1 MNTHNILTGGHKQS
15 APAFSKH
22 CIQSLKVLESIPNST
37 QSTYPTQ
44 KQANPQSQQ
53 KNKFLSYLI
62 PNGKMKHDCF
72 LLFVIY
78 TLAFGLMLL
87 NTKGYYWDDWGL
99 IGNFSFD
106 SMNQQFL
113 QNGNIWYGYFEWIF
127 ISLQPYGIPL
137 FRFFTF
143 FSFFVCALCVYHIA
157 KSLKILKTY
166 ELFFIVAFFLL
177 LPFNTISRNALINAP
192 YTLCYLLFF
201 LAFFLVSVKST
212 QHILGRILT
221 LTLFF
226 ISFTMNSLLIFYIL
240 PLMYMLYTHKAY
252 TSFKS
257 LWIWLIK
264 HFDFIILPIAFYAI
278 KIIFFKPYGLYEGY
292 NAVSASGFF
301 KAFIKVPIFS
311 FLHLLQTSFFL
322 LGSLCIIAFIL
333 GAIALIY
340 HFKHKLLTKRDMLGV
355 GLGFIIMWAGM
366 FSYVVVFKYSSFG
379 NLDDRFSILESLGA
393 GIIIVFLINM
403 LTKNT
408 SYKMW
413 ILSCLTLCA
422 LHYNI
427 TSQQKV
433 FLAYLKQVSVFEQL
447 MQNPIFLSQD
457 TFRIYGDANRGIG
470 GESFYQLN
478 GIYAKLSGKSDKF
491 ISLETQA
498 TQDAVAHCKAVET
511 YNCWEYEG
519 DINTYTQI
527 YITDK
532 RNEVENIYNFL
543 ADMRLYL
550 LNIFSPDS
558 FKKKAMGRY
567 EVVVLPPNL

>member
-1 MNTHNILTGGHKQS
+1 
-15 APAFSKH
+15 
-22 CIQSLKVLESIPNST
+22 
-37 QSTYPTQ
+37 
-44 KQANPQSQQ
+44 
-53 KNKFLSYLI
+53 
-62 PNGKMKHDCF
+62 MKHDWL

-78 TLAFGLMLL
+78 AFAFGLMLL

-99 IGNFSFD
+99 IGDFSFD
-106 SMNQQFL
+106 DMNQQFL
-113 QNGNIWYGYFEWIF
+113 QNGNVWYGYFEWIF
-127 ISLQPYGIPL
+127 ISLQPYGIVL

-143 FSFFVCALCVYHIA
+143 FSFFVCGLCVYHIA
-157 KSLKILKTY
+157 KSLNILKTY
-166 ELFFIVAFFLL
+166 ELFFIVVFFLL

-212 QHILGRILT
+212 QHILSRILT
-221 LTLFF
+221 LALFF

-240 PLMYMLYTHKAY
+240 PLVYMLYTHKAY

-257 LWIWLIK
+257 LWLWIIR
-264 HFDFIILPIAFYAI
+264 HFDFLILPIVFYAI

-292 NAVSASGFF
+292 NAVSVSGFF

-311 FLHLLQTSFFL
+311 FSHLLHTSFLL
-322 LGSLCIIAFIL
+322 LGSLCV
-333 GAIALIY
+333 IALIFGAFVFIY
-340 HFKHKLLTKRDMLGV
+340 RLRHKLLAKRDILGV
-355 GLGFIIMWAGM
+355 GLGFIIMWTGM
-366 FSYVVVFKYSSFG
+366 FSYVVVFKYSAFG
-379 NLDDRFSILESLGA
+379 NLEDRFSILESLGA
-393 GIIIVFLINM
+393 GIIIVFLINI

-413 ILSCLTLCA
+413 ILSILTLCS

-427 TSQQKV
+427 ISQQRV

-447 MQNPIFLSQD
+447 MQNPIFLSHD
-457 TFRIYGDANRGIG
+457 TFRIYGDVNKSIG
-470 GESFYQLN
+470 DESFYQLN

-491 ISLETQA
+491 ISLDEQGTQEMILY
-498 TQDAVAHCKAVET
+498 CKAVPT
-511 YNCWEYEG
+511 YNCWEYNG
-519 DINTYTQI
+519 DINTYAKI

-532 RNEVENIYNFL
+532 RGEFKNIYNFL

-550 LNIFSPDS
+550 LDIFSQDS
-558 FKKKAMGRY
+558 FKKKALSRY